1 MIQPFVDSEVG
12 RLRAVITHRPDLE
25 MRRLTPSNKA
35 AMLFDEVPW
44 VQRACQEHDAFTSII
59 RDRGVEVLE
68 LSDLLAAV
76 LDNPAGRAWLLE
88 RIVTDGSVGP
98 AFCEPV
104 RSYLAEL
111 DADTLAA
118 HLIGGL
124 TRGELPRPPAGLL
137 VQTLASSEFIIPPL
151 PNEVFTR
158 DPSCWIFG
166 GVSLNPMALPARRRE
181 TISMEAIY
189 RFHPLF
195 TNVGFP
201 VWYGETEG
209 EPPLEGGDVMVVGNG
224 VVAVGMGER
233 TTPQAVE
240 ILGRRLLDAGA
251 ARQVIAVELPRA
263 RAFMHLDT
271 IMTMVAHDTF
281 LVYPGVAESV
291 RSWRLGLDGDGS
303 LSVSPEADLFSALE
317 GVLEVDR
324 LRVITTGGDVTI
336 AEREQ
341 WDDGNNVLA
350 MEPGVVIAYERNVDT
365 NAKLLREGFEVITIP
380 GSELGRGRGGPRC
393 MSCPIVR
400 DPVTSYDTSRGQ
412 SESAITGQV

>member
-44 VQRACQEHDAFTSII
+44 VQRACQEHDAFTGIM
-59 RDRGVEVLE
+59 RERGIEVLE
-68 LSDLLAAV
+68 VTDLLAAV
-76 LDNPAGRAWLLE
+76 LEIPAGRAWLLD
-88 RIVTDGSVGP
+88 RVVTHGSVGP
-98 AFCEPV
+98 SFRDPV
-104 RSYLAEL
+104 RGYLAEL
-111 DADTLAA
+111 ESEALAA

-124 TRGELPRPPAGLL
+124 TRGELLRPPAGLL
-137 VQTLASSEFIIPPL
+137 IQTLASSEFIIPPL
-151 PNEVFTR
+151 PNQVFTR

-166 GVSLNPMALPARRRE
+166 GVSLNPMALQARRRE
-181 TISMEAIY
+181 TVTMEAIY

-195 TNVGFP
+195 TAAPFP
-201 VWYGETEG
+201 IWYGGATG

-233 TTPQAVE
+233 TAPQAVE
-240 ILGRRLLDAGA
+240 ILSRRLFDGGA
-251 ARQVIAVELPRA
+251 ARRVIAVELPRA

-271 IMTMVAHDTF
+271 IMTMVARDTF

-291 RSWRLGLDGDGS
+291 RSWVLEPEGEGTLR
-303 LSVSPEADLFSALE
+303 VCPEADLFSTLE
-317 GVLEVDR
+317 RVLEVER

-350 MEPGVVIAYERNVDT
+350 LEPGVVIAYERNVDT

-393 MSCPIVR
+393 MSCPVVR
-400 DPVTSYDTSRGQ
+400 DPVATRWSDMTKAEGR
-412 SESAITGQV
+412 AHR

>member
-1 MIQPFVDSEVG
+1 MTGPFVDSEVG

-44 VQRACQEHDAFTSII
+44 VQRACQEHDAFTGIM
-59 RDRGVEVLE
+59 RERGIEVLE
-68 LSDLLAAV
+68 LTDLLIAV
-76 LDNPAGRAWLLE
+76 LEDPAGRAWVLE
-88 RIVTDGSVGP
+88 RVVTDGSVGP
-98 AFCEPV
+98 SFREPV
-104 RSYLAEL
+104 RGYLSEL
-111 DADTLAA
+111 DSGTLAA

-137 VQTLASSEFIIPPL
+137 VQTLASSEFVIPPL

-181 TISMEAIY
+181 TIYMEAVY

-195 TNVGFP
+195 TGTDFP
-201 VWYGETEG
+201 IWYGEAEG

-233 TTPQAVE
+233 TAPQGVE
-240 ILGRRLLDAGA
+240 ILSGRLFQAGA
-251 ARQVIAVELPRA
+251 ALQVIAVELPRA

-271 IMTMVAHDTF
+271 IMTMVAPDTF

-291 RSWRLGLDGDGS
+291 RSWVLEPDDDGT
-303 LSVSPEADLFSALE
+303 LRVCPEADLFSTLE
-317 GVLEVDR
+317 RVLGVDR
-324 LRVITTGGDVTI
+324 IRVITTGGDVTI

-350 MEPGVVIAYERNVDT
+350 LEPGVVVAYERNVDT
-365 NAKLLREGFEVITIP
+365 NAKLLQEGFEVLTIP

-393 MSCPIVR
+393 MSCPVVR
-400 DPVTSYDTSRGQ
+400 DPLTSRLPVMTKA
-412 SESAITGQV
+412 EDAANL